1 MSSHPAKSVMAS
13 TAPVIQR
20 RPSLD
25 FSLTGLIFIGLMMF
39 MFLAAVNSQANLLF
53 GVAGGMVGV
62 LLVSTS
68 ISRLVIMKLRV
79 VRVMPEHAVVGRRM
93 TVSYEITN
101 QKRYWPSLS
110 VTVAELDGAEA
121 FTRQPLA
128 YMLHA
133 APGMTAIVPTELIP
147 RKRGLHTFDRYQ
159 ATTSF
164 PFGFVKRAAHRRQ
177 KDTLLVY
184 PAIGQ
189 VDPKLLQRFKGAEK
203 SGAMLRPRRGGTGE
217 FYGVE
222 GVWRGWKP
230 RWVFLTENGG
240 DGVLRWT

>member
-1 MSSHPAKSVMAS
+1 MPSHPSKPAAAAA
-13 TAPVIQR
+13 TIYR

-25 FSLTGLIFIGLMMF
+25 FSFTGLIFIGLMMF

-110 VTVAELDGAEA
+110 VTVA
-121 FTRQPLA
+121 
-128 YMLHA
+128 
-133 APGMTAIVPTELIP
+133 
-147 RKRGLHTFDRYQ
+147 
-159 ATTSF
+159 
-164 PFGFVKRAAHRRQ
+164 
-177 KDTLLVY
+177 
-184 PAIGQ
+184 
-189 VDPKLLQRFKGAEK
+189 
-203 SGAMLRPRRGGTGE
+203 
-217 FYGVE
+217 
-222 GVWRGWKP
+222 
-230 RWVFLTENGG
+230 
-240 DGVLRWT
+240 